1 MITKNEESPIPNKG
15 EIAMQFETIE
25 LDYHGKV
32 AVIYLNRP
40 PMNPLNSRLFSEL
53 NQAFGQLEQNDDVG
67 SIILIGKGERA
78 FAAGADITEMKDLDF
93 NGMTKMNQLSRQA
106 FDRVEKIGKPV
117 IAAINGLALG
127 GGCELAL
134 CCDFRICA
142 DNAKI
147 ALPEINLAII
157 PGGGGTQRLQ
167 RLIGQAKAKELLYF
181 GDMVNAQDALA
192 CGLVN
197 KVVPLED
204 LLTTALEWA
213 TKLADKPAVAIR
225 MMKMAVQTGA
235 DTDLDNAITIESVC
249 FGNTFVT
256 ADRLEGMTA
265 FFEKRKPQYAGR

>member
-1 MITKNEESPIPNKG
+1 MITKNNESPIPNKG

-32 AVIYLNRP
+32 AVIHLNRP
-40 PMNPLNSRLFSEL
+40 PMNPLNTRLFSEL
-53 NQAFGQLEQNDDVG
+53 NQAFEHLEQNDEVG

-78 FAAGADITEMKDLDF
+78 FAAGADIAEMKDLDL
-93 NGMTKMNQLSRQA
+93 NGMTKMNRLSRSA

-181 GDMVNAQDALA
+181 GDMVNAQDSLA

-197 KVVPLED
+197 KVVSLDELLE
-204 LLTTALEWA
+204 TALEWGA
-213 TKLADKPAVAIR
+213 KLAEKPAVAIR

-235 DTDLDNAITIESVC
+235 DTDLDNAITIESAC
-249 FGNTFVT
+249 FGNTFAT
-256 ADRLEGMTA
+256 EDRIEGMTA